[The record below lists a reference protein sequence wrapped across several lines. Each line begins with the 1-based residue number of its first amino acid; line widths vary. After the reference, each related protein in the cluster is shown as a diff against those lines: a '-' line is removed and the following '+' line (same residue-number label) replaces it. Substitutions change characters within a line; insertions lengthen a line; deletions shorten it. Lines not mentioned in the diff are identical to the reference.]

1 MPAQWATPAL
11 LMGHRPKS
19 GPRFQPHSL
28 GMVHESRTTFDSGA
42 LVRARVRFRKMPFG
56 EQKAE
61 FAVALLDDLH
71 SMNARMNGR
80 GDMRSA
86 WTLPRA
92 ASYMGERRPVH
103 RHVGGLMIVRD
114 GDHFYVYFYGPR
126 PLRGEPGRFG
136 TYVRVPVASA
146 AKLDGNWELKGEAAG
161 AFHDLTTKLLPHM
174 LGVLMRDPLAA
185 QTPEDERVRAEW
197 VGRRSVPVFIMFK

>member
-1 MPAQWATPAL
+1 MPAL

-19 GPRFQPHSL
+19 GPRFQPYSL
-28 GMVHESRTTFDSGA
+28 GIVHESRTPFDSGA

-56 EQKAE
+56 ERKVE
-61 FAVALLDDLH
+61 HAVALLDDLH

-86 WTLPRA
+86 WTLPGA
-92 ASYMGERRPVH
+92 ASYTGQQRPVH

-126 PLRGEPGRFG
+126 PLRGEPERFG
-136 TYVRVPVASA
+136 AYVRVPVASA
-146 AKLDGNWELKGEAAG
+146 TKLDNTWTITGQDAAV
-161 AFHDLTTKLLPHM
+161 FHDLTTKLLPHM
-174 LGVLMRDPLAA
+174 LGMLMHDGLAA

-197 VGRRSVPVFIMFK
+197 AEQSPKRVPVFIMVK